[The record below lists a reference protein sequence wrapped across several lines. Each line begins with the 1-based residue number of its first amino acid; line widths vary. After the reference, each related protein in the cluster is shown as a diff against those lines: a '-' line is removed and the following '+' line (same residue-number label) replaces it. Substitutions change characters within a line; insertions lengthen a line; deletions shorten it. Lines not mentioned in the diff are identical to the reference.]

1 MTTLLAQGLDRIAT
15 PMMRDQAA
23 EVLYLSAT
31 GHSTLEIGREMGV
44 KWPYVNLLRDVAGDA
59 LIGAMRDEGRD
70 AGEIVR
76 TLGVPTARV
85 A

>member
-1 MTTLLAQGLDRIAT
+1 
-15 PMMRDQAA
+15 MMRDQAA

-70 AGEIVR
+70 VAEISR
-76 TLGVPTARV
+76 TLGIPSAR
-85 A
+85 AA